1 MTARRVWTARC
12 ATLLFG
18 VIGLTAIRAGA
29 ETIAIY
35 GASGRVGGVIAEEA
49 MGRGHQVIGV
59 SRDPGSLEIE
69 GDNFSAVQGDVTH
82 IESVLDTIQGVDAV
96 VISVRGIGPGNT
108 PEEAVTSRAAET
120 FIQAAAML
128 GDMAPKVIQVGGGTT
143 LRVTGVSGLDNPEL
157 REGTPQ
163 HGNAFGH
170 WRAIEAYRASE
181 GVQWAVMTPPPG
193 AMLPGERTGEYRL
206 GEEEVLF
213 NAQGEST
220 ISVADF
226 AVAVI
231 DEAENAESL
240 GKRVTVGPPY

>member
-1 MTARRVWTARC
+1 MTATRDWAGSW
-12 ATLLFG
+12 AKLLCG
-18 VIGLTAIRAGA
+18 VIGLTALQAGA
-29 ETIAIY
+29 ETIVIY
-35 GASGRVGGVIAEEA
+35 GASGRVGGVIAAEA
-49 MGRGHQVIGV
+49 LDRGHQVVGV
-59 SRDPGSLEIE
+59 SRDPGSLNIE
-69 GDNFSAVQGDVTH
+69 GDNFSAVQGDVTSL
-82 IESVLDTIQGVDAV
+82 ESMLAVVAGADAV

-120 FIQAAAML
+120 FIQTAQAL
-128 GDMAPKVIQVGGGTT
+128 GDAAPRVIQISGGTT
-143 LRVTGVSGLDNPEL
+143 LRVNGVSGLDNPEL

-170 WRAIEAYRASE
+170 WRAIEAYRASQ

-220 ISVADF
+220 ISVTDF

-231 DEAENAESL
+231 DEAEQSESL
-240 GKRVTVGPPY
+240 GKRAAVGPSY

>member
-1 MTARRVWTARC
+1 MTATRAWTGSWAK
-12 ATLLFG
+12 LLCG
-18 VIGLTAIRAGA
+18 VIGLTVLQAGA
-29 ETIAIY
+29 ETVVIY
-35 GASGRVGGVIAEEA
+35 GASGRVGGVIAAEA
-49 MGRGHQVIGV
+49 LDRGHQVVGV
-59 SRDPGSLEIE
+59 SRDPGSLNIE
-69 GDNFSAVQGDVTH
+69 GDNFSAVQGDVTSL
-82 IESVLDTIQGVDAV
+82 ESMLEVVAGADAV

-120 FIQAAAML
+120 FIQTAQAL
-128 GDMAPKVIQVGGGTT
+128 GDAAPRVIQISGGTT
-143 LRVTGVSGLDNPEL
+143 LRVNGVSGLDNPEL

-231 DEAENAESL
+231 DEAEQSESL
-240 GKRVTVGPPY
+240 GKRAAVGPPY